1 MSKTNFFHLR
11 IEDSMNKIICI
22 WILAFACQT
31 ITSCDL
37 TNEKEAIESPQG
49 VTPPEI
55 ANTIYPLN
63 TLDSLSNIN
72 KTTSWYHTNKS
83 FDQLFNVQ
91 RSLYWGFEQTTNGLI
106 PYNTSTTNTWSA
118 NKSYYW
124 NDLGGYLYTDLTGD
138 GLKDLWAYYYKNPW
152 PTNAPGLHLFSE
164 YEANPTVYDL
174 QKGLVQVRK
183 NVLADLNNDK
193 KNEIVLFSSG
203 YDAMPFPGDLIGIF
217 HVDQKKYQYLTAD
230 IGYFH
235 GGATGDINEDGLID
249 IVAYSGGSAVIP
261 VHPTAYIN
269 KGGGKFEL
277 SNHLFKGFNTS
288 DDNYYTVELFDINKD
303 GHLDLFLGGSGK
315 LNIIIQKNKEFV
327 RQEFIAIPLAKD
339 LEVLDIA
346 FLDFNRDGN
355 MDVLTMSNKNTY
367 QGYELN
373 LFLNTGTGFVDATSK
388 YFDSYT
394 GQGKNSWIKWIHLFD
409 YDKDGDIDVVGDGL
423 FGDLSGGI
431 QNRKIWWKNKGGKFV
446 KVME

>member
-1 MSKTNFFHLR
+1 
-11 IEDSMNKIICI
+11 MNKMGCI
-22 WILAFACQT
+22 FLSVLACQT
-31 ITSCDL
+31 ITSCNF
-37 TNEKEAIESPQG
+37 TNEIEVIGSPQV

-55 ANTIYPLN
+55 AKNVYPLN
-63 TLDSLSNIN
+63 TLDSLSSIN
-72 KTTSWYHTNKS
+72 KTTSWYNTNKS
-83 FDQLFNVQ
+83 FDQLFDVQ
-91 RSLYWGFEQTTNGLI
+91 KSLYWGFEQTANGLI
-106 PYNTSTTNTWSA
+106 PYNTSTTHTWSP

-138 GLKDLWAYYYKNPW
+138 GKKDLWAYYWKNPW

-164 YEANPTVYDL
+164 YQVYPTAYDL

-203 YDAMPFPGDLIGIF
+203 YDAYPFPGDSIGIF
-217 HVDQKKYQYLTAD
+217 HVDQKRYQYLTED

-235 GGATGDINEDGLID
+235 GGATGDINNDGLVD

-303 GHLDLFLGGSGK
+303 GQLDLFLGGSSK
-315 LNIIIQKNKEFV
+315 LIIVIQKNKEFV
-327 RQEFIAIPLAKD
+327 RQEFIAIPLSKD
-339 LEVLDIA
+339 LEVIDIA
-346 FLDFNRDGN
+346 FLDFNWDGN
-355 MDVLTMSNKNTY
+355 IDVLTMSNKNGY

-373 LFLNTGTGFVDATSK
+373 LFLNTGTGFVDETSR

-394 GQGKNSWIKWIHLFD
+394 GLGKNSWIKWIHLFD

-423 FGDLSGGI
+423 FGDLLGNQG
-431 QNRKIWWKNKGGKFV
+431 RRIWWKNNGGKFV
-446 KVME
+446 QVRE

>member
-1 MSKTNFFHLR
+1 
-11 IEDSMNKIICI
+11 MNKLKYLLLITIAFQIISSCKK
-22 WILAFACQT
+22 
-31 ITSCDL
+31 TS
-37 TNEKEAIESPQG
+37 EKEIVKDP
-49 VTPPEI
+49 VVLTPPE
-55 ANTIYPLN
+55 TLKTVYPLN

-72 KTTSWYHTNKS
+72 KTTSWYNTNKS
-83 FDQLFNVQ
+83 FDQLFNVH
-91 RSLYWGFEQTTNGLI
+91 RSLYWGFEVTANGLI
-106 PYNTSTTNTWSA
+106 PYNTSTTSTWSA

-124 NDLGGYLYTDLTGD
+124 NDLGSYLYTDLTGD
-138 GLKDLWAYYYKNPW
+138 GKKDLWAYYWKNPW

-164 YEANPTVYDL
+164 YESYPGIYDL
-174 QKGLVQVRK
+174 QPGLVQVRK

-203 YDAMPFPGDLIGIF
+203 YDAMPFPGDVIGIF
-217 HVDQKKYQYLTAD
+217 HVDQKKYQYLTND

-235 GGATGDINEDGLID
+235 GGATGDINNDGLVD

-269 KGGGKFEL
+269 KGNGVFEL

-303 GHLDLFLGGSGK
+303 GLLDLFLGGSGK

-327 RQEFIAIPLAKD
+327 RQEYIAIPLAKD
-339 LEVLDIA
+339 LEVIDIA
-346 FLDFNRDGN
+346 FLDFNWDGN
-355 MDVLTMSNKNTY
+355 MDVLTMSNKNGY

-373 LFLNTGTGFVDATSK
+373 LFQNTGSAFIDVTSK
-388 YFDSYT
+388 YFNSYA

-423 FGDLSGGI
+423 FGDLMGTQG
-431 QNRKIWWKNKGGKFV
+431 RKIWWKNNGGKFV
-446 KVME
+446 QVME

>member
-1 MSKTNFFHLR
+1 
-11 IEDSMNKIICI
+11 MNKPKYLLLI
-22 WILAFACQT
+22 ILALQT
-31 ITSCDL
+31 ISSCKKTS
-37 TNEKEAIESPQG
+37 EKEIVKAPVVI
-49 VTPPEI
+49 TPPE
-55 ANTIYPLN
+55 TLKTVYPLN
-63 TLDSLSNIN
+63 TLDSLSSIN
-72 KTTSWYHTNKS
+72 KTTSWYNTNKS
-83 FDQLFNVQ
+83 FDQLFNVH
-91 RSLYWGFEQTTNGLI
+91 RSLYWGFEETIYGLV
-106 PYNTSTTNTWSA
+106 PYNTGTTSTWSA

-138 GLKDLWAYYYKNPW
+138 GKKDLWAYYWKNPW

-164 YEANPTVYDL
+164 YEANPSAYDL
-174 QKGLVQVRK
+174 QTGLVQVRK

-203 YDAMPFPGDLIGIF
+203 YDAMPFPGDVIGIF
-217 HVDQKKYQYLTAD
+217 HVDQKKYQYLTND

-235 GGATGDINEDGLID
+235 GGATGDINNDGLVD

-269 KGGGKFEL
+269 KGNGKFEL

-303 GHLDLFLGGSGK
+303 GLLDLFLGGSGK

-327 RQEFIAIPLAKD
+327 RQEFIVIPLAKD
-339 LEVLDIA
+339 LEVIDIA
-346 FLDFNRDGN
+346 FLDFNWDGN
-355 MDVLTMSNKNTY
+355 MDVLTMSNKNGY

-373 LFLNTGTGFVDATSK
+373 LFQNTGTVFIDATSK
-388 YFDSYT
+388 YFTSNS
-394 GQGKNSWIKWIHLFD
+394 GLGKNSWIKWIHLFD

-423 FGDLSGGI
+423 FGDLMGTKG
-431 QNRKIWWKNKGGKFV
+431 RKIWWKNNSGKFV
-446 KVME
+446 QVME